1 MAATDKSTPDISTI
15 EDISSIPLKDM
26 EDKDKIQTDADGFA
40 GDVENLP
47 KGYYLS
53 SFFLG
58 TCCAVGFGAWAG
70 NAGFAYA
77 APILGTINADIGPDP
92 NIQWVALV
100 HPVGLS
106 VGMTIIGRLSD
117 IFGRRYFFIVG
128 AFLAMIGTLI
138 SALAINVNMLIVGS
152 MIKALAA
159 ATQLSCYYTIG
170 ELIPSK
176 YRYLMIGAINVWNLP
191 GQGFAPV
198 VAQSLVATR
207 VGWRAVYFLLTAV
220 NGASLICYC
229 VFYHPPNFHQKHGQ
243 REKKMDFV
251 KKFDY
256 VGTLLYA
263 AGLTM
268 FLLGLSWGGTKY
280 SWTSA
285 EVLSF
290 ILIGFAC
297 LVAFVCWELFMDLK
311 EPLVP
316 MSLFRHR
323 PWVVS
328 AILTGIGA
336 GVYYA
341 GAIIWPQITQ
351 NFYANGDLMH
361 AAFLSSLANL
371 GILIGGFVGGC
382 LAGPI
387 GYQNWQI
394 TVAMAIGG
402 GLLASVSTANPSNQ
416 AQSSALIFFSAMMMG
431 YVADIALGNAILTIT
446 DQREIGAAG
455 GAAASVRTAVAG
467 TCQAVYNVVLANRR
481 STTVPAA
488 VVPAV
493 LGAGLPKDST
503 ASILSAL
510 SLGTPAAWSAVKG
523 LTPEI
528 RAVAVSAY
536 HSGLSQAFKTVYLV
550 SLAFTGLGILLSL
563 LAPNTS
569 KLLTEK
575 VAVSL
580 QTRKP
585 KEENAA

>member
-1 MAATDKSTPDISTI
+1 
-15 EDISSIPLKDM
+15 
-26 EDKDKIQTDADGFA
+26 
-40 GDVENLP
+40 
-47 KGYYLS
+47 
-53 SFFLG
+53 
-58 TCCAVGFGAWAG
+58 
-70 NAGFAYA
+70 
-77 APILGTINADIGPDP
+77 
-92 NIQWVALV
+92 
-100 HPVGLS
+100 
-106 VGMTIIGRLSD
+106 
-117 IFGRRYFFIVG
+117 
-128 AFLAMIGTLI
+128 MIGTLI

-229 VFYHPPNFHQKHGQ
+229 IFYHPPNFHQKHGQ

-290 ILIGFAC
+290 IIIGFSS

-328 AILTGIGA
+328 ALLTGIGA

-341 GAIIWPQITQ
+341 GA
-351 NFYANGDLMH
+351 
-361 AAFLSSLANL
+361 SK
-371 GILIGGFVGGC
+371 
-382 LAGPI
+382 
-387 GYQNWQI
+387 
-394 TVAMAIGG
+394 
-402 GLLASVSTANPSNQ
+402 STP
-416 AQSSALIFFSAMMMG
+416 SALLRGTLIVRSHLAADYTELLRQWRPYACRFSFFVSQSGHLDWRFCGRVLSGTDRISELADYRG
-431 YVADIALGNAILTIT
+431 YGY
-446 DQREIGAAG
+446 RWR
-455 GAAASVRTAVAG
+455 ASCV
-467 TCQAVYNVVLANRR
+467 
-481 STTVPAA
+481 
-488 VVPAV
+488 
-493 LGAGLPKDST
+493 
-503 ASILSAL
+503 
-510 SLGTPAAWSAVKG
+510 
-523 LTPEI
+523 
-528 RAVAVSAY
+528 
-536 HSGLSQAFKTVYLV
+536 
-550 SLAFTGLGILLSL
+550 
-563 LAPNTS
+563 
-569 KLLTEK
+569 
-575 VAVSL
+575 
-580 QTRKP
+580 
-585 KEENAA
+585 